1 MVKKWTVAIVM
12 VAWGMLVGGL
22 GETVKGQDSKPST
35 PYSDPAKAESKPAT
49 GDHTMAEKLASI
61 LAEYE
66 AQNEVLRQAVE
77 KATNARERNEA
88 YAKSSPDEV
97 GFCRRMIDLALTQ
110 PKDPSARE
118 ALRWVIDKPGRQDAG
133 AYGDEFARASAL
145 LVRHHGDDPDAISVG
160 LGLSNVLTAHRD
172 ALLLGFYASAKSRE
186 SQGLARLALAQYLE
200 RRAMFARGARKV
212 SKRRTIIYYG
222 MIGDDGK
229 PYEKHV
235 ERSDEDYA
243 YDLALRLCDPDAIK
257 AEAERLFEEVLADYG
272 DIPLVTRKDRE
283 LETLLKDPSPKWN
296 GKPLTDDEKLK
307 LAEIVA
313 RKKTLGGQ
321 ATARLDEMHNL
332 TIGKPAPE
340 IDGIDFDGKP
350 LKLSDY
356 RGKVVVLVFWGSWCG
371 PCMREVPHER
381 EIAEKYKGRPFA
393 LLGVDCNEEKSIG
406 LKAIQNNQMTWPN
419 WHDGASGGGPIVS
432 RYHIQDYPTVF
443 VIDAKGA
450 IRHKQTLGESLD
462 RAVEDLLKEV
472 ETPAQSK

>member
-1 MVKKWTVAIVM
+1 MFSRWFVVM
-12 VAWGMLVGGL
+12 VLVACGTVVRGL
-22 GETVKGQDSKPST
+22 GNPAMGQEAKPAT
-35 PYSDPAKAESKPAT
+35 PSSDPARAESKPAT
-49 GDHTMAEKLASI
+49 ADPSMAERLAAI

-88 YAKSSPDEV
+88 YGKSSPDEV
-97 GFCRRMIDLALTQ
+97 GFCRRMIDLALTH
-110 PKDPSARE
+110 PKDPSARD

-133 AYGDEFARASAL
+133 TYGDEFARASAL

-200 RRAMFARGARKV
+200 RKALFAKGTRKAT
-212 SKRRTIIYYG
+212 KRQTIIYRG
-222 MIGDDGK
+222 IIGDDGK
-229 PYEKHV
+229 PYDKHV
-235 ERSDEDYA
+235 EQSDEDYA
-243 YDLALRLCDPDAIK
+243 YVLALRLCDADAIK

-283 LETLLKDPSPKWN
+283 LEALLKDPSPKWN
-296 GKPLTDDEKLK
+296 GKPLTDDEKRK
-307 LAEIVA
+307 LAAIVA
-313 RKKTLGGQ
+313 RKKTLGGL

-340 IDGIDFDGKP
+340 IDGVDFDGKP

-381 EIAEKYKGRPFA
+381 EMAEKYKGRPFA
-393 LLGVDCNEEKSIG
+393 LLGVDCSEEKSAG
-406 LKAIQNNQMTWPN
+406 LKAILDNQMTWPN
-419 WHDGASGGGPIVS
+419 WHDGADGNGPIVS
-432 RYHIQDYPTVF
+432 RYHIRGYPTVF
-443 VIDAKGA
+443 VLDAQGA
-450 IRHKQTLGESLD
+450 IRHKQALGEALD
-462 RAVEDLLKEV
+462 RAVEDLLKEA